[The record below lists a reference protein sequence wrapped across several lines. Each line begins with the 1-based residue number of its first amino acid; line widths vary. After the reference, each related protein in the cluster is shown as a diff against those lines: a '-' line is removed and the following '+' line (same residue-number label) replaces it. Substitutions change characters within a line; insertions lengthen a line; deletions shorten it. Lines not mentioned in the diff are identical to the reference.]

1 VSCKEKLYRP
11 AYNSDLRYFFYP
23 HIPPCSRIL
32 LIESGSRRLIERL
45 IPCLRDQ
52 FGQDVE
58 MDLVTCYAGEPA
70 GFQGRVFNVN
80 DYGGAA
86 GRHALRT
93 DLAERQ
99 YSVAG
104 VICAAEPIMTKWKW
118 WLCAKLPA
126 KIFIINENG
135 DYFWLDRAHSRQL
148 RQFVA
153 YRLGLT
159 GSAAVP
165 ALVRL
170 ACFPV
175 TLAYLLLYAGT
186 VHLRRKLRQS

>member
-1 VSCKEKLYRP
+1 
-11 AYNSDLRYFFYP
+11 LRHFFDP
-23 HIPPCSRIL
+23 HIPACSRIL

-45 IPCLRDQ
+45 IPYLRDL

-70 GFQGRVFNVN
+70 GFRGRVFNIN
-80 DYGGAA
+80 DYGGAP
-86 GRHALRT
+86 GRTALWA
-93 DLAERQ
+93 DLAQRQ

-118 WLCAKLPA
+118 WLAAKLPS

-135 DYFWLDRAHSRQL
+135 DYFWLDRGHFRQL

-170 ACFPV
+170 VCFPV
-175 TLAYLLLYAGT
+175 TLAWLLLYAGT
-186 VHLRRKLRQS
+186 VHLRRRLRQL